1 MEFGKLEKIDLKE
14 IWKNEAFD
22 FTPWLAE
29 NIEALGE
36 ALGMDLELEERE
48 ADVGGFSLDLL
59 ARDLGTGE
67 YVIIENQLTQT
78 DHDHLGKL
86 LTYAA
91 GFNAATIIWVAESIR
106 DEHRQTLEWLNQHTD
121 PKTQFFAVVVEV
133 FRIDDSKP
141 AYKFRP
147 IVFPNEW
154 QKTKR
159 QQAGSATSPRAEA
172 YRSFFQKLIDELK
185 EKYRFTNARVGQ
197 PQNWYSFSA
206 GIFGIS
212 YSASFA
218 HGNKVRAEIYIDT
231 GDAEK
236 NKAIFDSLKADK
248 ASIEAEF
255 GEALSWERLDDKRA
269 SRVAVYREGSIN
281 DSEERLEETR
291 RWLIDNLLKFKR
303 VFTDRVKG
311 LLMND

>member
-1 MEFGKLEKIDLKE
+1 MEFGKLEKVDLKE
-14 IWKNEAFD
+14 VWKKEAFD
-22 FTPWLAE
+22 FTPWLSE
-29 NIEALGE
+29 NIAALGE

-48 ADVGGFSLDLL
+48 ANVGNFSLDLL
-59 ARDLGTGE
+59 ARNLGTGE
-67 YVIIENQLTQT
+67 YAVIENQLTQT

-91 GFNAATIIWVAESIR
+91 GFDAATIIWVAESIR

-121 PKTQFFAVVVEV
+121 TKTQFFAVVVEV

-159 QQAGSATSPRAEA
+159 QQAVNATSPRAEA
-172 YRSFFQKLIDELK
+172 YRSFFQKLIDELR
-185 EKYRFTNARVGQ
+185 EKHKFTGARVGQ
-197 PQNWYSFSA
+197 PQNWYSFSS
-206 GIFGIS
+206 GIS
-212 YSASFA
+212 GFLYSASFA
-218 HGNKVRAEIYIDT
+218 QGNRVRAEIYIDT

-236 NKAIFDSLKADK
+236 NKAVFDSLKADK
-248 ASIEAEF
+248 TSIEEEF

-269 SRVAVYREGSIN
+269 SRVAIYRDGSIN
-281 DSEERLEETR
+281 DNENQLEETQN
-291 RWLIDNLLKFKR
+291 WLIDNLLKFKR
-303 VFTDRVKG
+303 VFTDRVKRA
-311 LLMND
+311 LDE

>member
-1 MEFGKLEKIDLKE
+1 MEFGKLEKVDLKE
-14 IWKNEAFD
+14 VWKKEAFD
-22 FTPWLAE
+22 FTPWLSE
-29 NIEALGE
+29 NIAALGE

-48 ADVGGFSLDLL
+48 ANVGNFSLDLL
-59 ARDLGTGE
+59 ARNLGTGE
-67 YVIIENQLTQT
+67 YAVIENQLTQT

-91 GFNAATIIWVAESIR
+91 GFDAATIIWVAESIR

-121 PKTQFFAVVVEV
+121 TKTQFFAVVVEV

-159 QQAGSATSPRAEA
+159 QQAVNATSPRAEA
-172 YRSFFQKLIDELK
+172 YRSFFQKLIDELR
-185 EKYRFTNARVGQ
+185 EKHKFTGARVGQ
-197 PQNWYSFSA
+197 PQNWYSFSS
-206 GIFGIS
+206 GIS
-212 YSASFA
+212 GFLYSASFA
-218 HGNKVRAEIYIDT
+218 QGNRVRAEIYIDT

-236 NKAIFDSLKADK
+236 NKAVFDSLKADK
-248 ASIEAEF
+248 TSIEEEF

-269 SRVAVYREGSIN
+269 SRVANYRDGSIN
-281 DSEERLEETR
+281 DNENQLEETQN
-291 RWLIDNLLKFKR
+291 WLIDNLLKFKR
-303 VFTDRVKG
+303 VFTDRVKRA
-311 LLMND
+311 LDE

>member
-1 MEFGKLEKIDLKE
+1 MEFGKLEKVDLKE
-14 IWKNEAFD
+14 VWKKEAFD
-22 FTPWLAE
+22 FTLWLSE
-29 NIEALGE
+29 NIAALGE

-48 ADVGGFSLDLL
+48 ANVGNFSLDLL
-59 ARDLGTGE
+59 ARNLGTGE
-67 YVIIENQLTQT
+67 YAVIENQLTQT

-91 GFNAATIIWVAESIR
+91 GFDAATIIWVAESIR

-121 PKTQFFAVVVEV
+121 TKTQFFAVVVEV

-159 QQAGSATSPRAEA
+159 QQAVNATSPRAEA
-172 YRSFFQKLIDELK
+172 YRSFFQKLIDELR
-185 EKYRFTNARVGQ
+185 EKHKFTGARVGQ
-197 PQNWYSFSA
+197 PQNWYSFSS
-206 GIFGIS
+206 GIS
-212 YSASFA
+212 GFLYSASFA
-218 HGNKVRAEIYIDT
+218 QGNRVRAEIYIDT

-236 NKAIFDSLKADK
+236 NKAVFDSLKADK
-248 ASIEAEF
+248 TSIEEEF

-269 SRVAVYREGSIN
+269 SRVAIYRDGSIN
-281 DSEERLEETR
+281 DNENQLEETQN
-291 RWLIDNLLKFKR
+291 WLIDNLLKFKR
-303 VFTDRVKG
+303 VFTDWVKRA
-311 LLMND
+311 LDE

>member
-1 MEFGKLEKIDLKE
+1 MEFGKLEKVDLKE
-14 IWKNEAFD
+14 VWKKEAFD
-22 FTPWLAE
+22 FTPWLSE
-29 NIEALGE
+29 NIVALGE

-48 ADVGGFSLDLL
+48 ANVGNFSLDLL
-59 ARDLGTGE
+59 ARNLGTGE
-67 YVIIENQLTQT
+67 YAVIENQLTQT

-91 GFNAATIIWVAESIR
+91 GFDAATIIWVAESIR

-121 PKTQFFAVVVEV
+121 TKTQFFAVVVEV

-159 QQAGSATSPRAEA
+159 QQAVNATSPRAEA
-172 YRSFFQKLIDELK
+172 YRSFFQKLIDELR
-185 EKYRFTNARVGQ
+185 EKHKFTGARVGQ
-197 PQNWYSFSA
+197 PQNWYSFSS
-206 GIFGIS
+206 GISDFS

-218 HGNKVRAEIYIDT
+218 QGNRVRAEIYIDT
-231 GDAEK
+231 GDAEE
-236 NKAIFDSLKADK
+236 NKAIFDSLMADK
-248 ASIEAEF
+248 TSIEEEF

-269 SRVAVYREGSIN
+269 SRVAIYRDGSIN
-281 DSEERLEETR
+281 DNENQLEETQN
-291 RWLIDNLLKFKR
+291 WLIDNLLKFKR
-303 VFTDRVKG
+303 VFTDRVKRA
-311 LLMND
+311 LDE